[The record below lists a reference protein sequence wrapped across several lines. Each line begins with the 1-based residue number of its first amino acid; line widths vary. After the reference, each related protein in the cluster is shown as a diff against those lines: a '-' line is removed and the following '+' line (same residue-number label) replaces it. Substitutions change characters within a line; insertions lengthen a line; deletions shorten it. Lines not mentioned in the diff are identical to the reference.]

1 MHCIDL
7 FLKVNTMIK
16 GLYETHIQV
25 SDLERVIAFY
35 TEILGLEFAHRD
47 ETRPIAF
54 LWIGKNKESMLGL
67 WEQKENLQTRHFAFT
82 ADKEDILN
90 YSVGF
95 LKSKNLKSYNF
106 LKDGSEK
113 PMVFAWMPALAIY
126 FNDPDGNQLE
136 FISILEG
143 EGRPELGVVSYEEWQ
158 EKNKNRFKV

>member
-1 MHCIDL
+1 
-7 FLKVNTMIK
+7 MIK
-16 GLYETHIQV
+16 GLYETHVQV
-25 SDLERVIAFY
+25 SDLENAIKFY
-35 TEILGLEFAHRD
+35 TEVLGLQLAHTEENR
-47 ETRPIAF
+47 RIAF

-90 YSVGF
+90 YSVEF
-95 LKSKNLKSYNF
+95 LKNKNLKPYNF
-106 LKDGSEK
+106 LRDGIDK

-143 EGRPELGVVSYEEWQ
+143 DGKPELGVLSYEEWL
-158 EKNKNRFKV
+158 EKNKT

>member
-1 MHCIDL
+1 
-7 FLKVNTMIK
+7 MIK
-16 GLYETHIQV
+16 GLYETHAQV
-25 SDLERVIAFY
+25 SDLNTAIKFY
-35 TEILGLEFAHRD
+35 TEVLGLEFAHKD

-90 YSVGF
+90 YSVEF
-95 LKSKNLKSYNF
+95 LKNKNLKPYNF
-106 LKDGSEK
+106 LKDGNTQ

-143 EGRPELGVVSYEEWQ
+143 DGKPELGVLSYEEWL
-158 EKNKNRFKV
+158 EKK

>member
-1 MHCIDL
+1 
-7 FLKVNTMIK
+7 MIK
-16 GLYETHIQV
+16 GLYETHVQV
-25 SDLERVIAFY
+25 SNLENATEFY
-35 TEILGLEFAHRD
+35 TKVLGLEFAHKD
-47 ETRPIAF
+47 ETRPIVF

-90 YSVGF
+90 YSVEF
-95 LKSKNLKSYNF
+95 LKNKDLKPYNF
-106 LKDGSEK
+106 LKDGNVQ

-143 EGRPELGVVSYEEWQ
+143 DGKPELGVLSYEEWL
-158 EKNKNRFKV
+158 EKK

>member
-1 MHCIDL
+1 
-7 FLKVNTMIK
+7 MIK
-16 GLYETHIQV
+16 GLYETHVQV
-25 SDLERVIAFY
+25 SDLENAIEFY
-35 TEILGLEFAHRD
+35 TDILGLELAHRD

-54 LWIGKNKESMLGL
+54 LWIEKNKEAMLGL

-90 YSVGF
+90 YSVEF
-95 LKSKNLKSYNF
+95 LKNKNLKPYNF
-106 LKDGSEK
+106 LKDESVQ

-143 EGRPELGVVSYEEWQ
+143 EGKPELGVLSYEDWL
-158 EKNKNRFKV
+158 KRK

>member
-1 MHCIDL
+1 
-7 FLKVNTMIK
+7 MIK
-16 GLYETHIQV
+16 GLYETHVQV
-25 SDLERVIAFY
+25 SDLENAIEFY
-35 TEILGLEFAHRD
+35 TEVLGLELAHKEENR
-47 ETRPIAF
+47 RIAF

-90 YSVGF
+90 YSVEF
-95 LKSKNLKSYNF
+95 LNNKNLQPYNF
-106 LKDGSEK
+106 LKNESVQ

-143 EGRPELGVVSYEEWQ
+143 DGKPELGVISYEDWL
-158 EKNKNRFKV
+158 EKK